1 MVVMR
6 GAADQTDRAKR
17 VRVGGRAAAGLAAG
31 GNLLAMAGSVGVPTA
46 ASRTAATS
54 APIAPEARITGR
66 RPAQTRSAKV
76 AAEAEAETAATTV
89 AVVVEAAEVAA
100 AAAAADMPADGAAV
114 VVMAAVEDMDVRA
127 KAPVLSSRRV
137 GPGCVCG

>member
-17 VRVGGRAAAGLAAG
+17 VRVGGRAAAKLAAG

-46 ASRTAATS
+46 ASSTAATS

-89 AVVVEAAEVAA
+89 AVVVAAAEVAA

>member
-76 AAEAEAETAATTV
+76 AAEAEAETAATTE

-100 AAAAADMPADGAAV
+100 VAAADMPADGAAV